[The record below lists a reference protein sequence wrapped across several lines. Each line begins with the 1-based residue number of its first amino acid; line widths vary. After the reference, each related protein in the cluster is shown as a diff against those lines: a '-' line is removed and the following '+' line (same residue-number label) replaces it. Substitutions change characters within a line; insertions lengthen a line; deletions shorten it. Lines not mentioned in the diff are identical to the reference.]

1 MPVVLGGIAGVMAY
15 ASPAI
20 EKEVIRQGPITV
32 IIRYVPTD
40 DPQAYDYP
48 PKVEVRYRG
57 RRVAYKMFE
66 DTVGKPHV
74 RIAEMD
80 PANITPEVIVITFS
94 GGMHCC
100 AEITVASALPEQE
113 NTPWRLVP
121 LGEFDGNRTDTVQDY
136 DGDGLLEVIENDGR
150 FKGVYTNYN
159 FSPMPPLV
167 LAVRNGRKE
176 NLTGDPA
183 FRPLLEERAA
193 ELRRTIVE
201 ASQAGESSNAAL
213 AAYVA
218 IQTLLGR
225 SDEAWQFLQR
235 HYTPQE
241 LTICPVPK
249 QGAVDCPVPEEKR
262 PFPQHLWRFLQQTG
276 YIRS

>member
-1 MPVVLGGIAGVMAY
+1 MVAN

-20 EKEVIRQGPITV
+20 KGEVIRQGPITA
-32 IIRYVPTD
+32 IIRYVPKG
-40 DPQAYDYP
+40 DPRAYDYP

-80 PANITPEVIVITFS
+80 PANITPEVIITTFS

-100 AEITVASALPEQE
+100 AEIFVATALSEQE
-113 NTPWRLVP
+113 NSSWRLVR

-136 DGDGLLEVIENDGR
+136 DGDGLVEVIENDGR

-159 FSPMPPLV
+159 FSPTPPLV
-167 LAVRNGRKE
+167 LAVRDGRKV
-176 NLTGDPA
+176 NLTRDPA

-193 ELRRTIVE
+193 EFRRTIIE
-201 ASQAGESSNAAL
+201 ASQAGESANAAL

-218 IQTLLGR
+218 IQMLLGR
-225 SDEAWQFLQR
+225 GDEAWQFLQR

-249 QGAVDCPVPEEKR
+249 RGGVDCPVPEEKM
-262 PFPQHLWRFLQQTG
+262 PFPRHLSRFLRETG
-276 YIRS
+276 YTRP